1 MKQFNTGICLF
12 SMVVLCSLC
21 NNQSISHRPFQ
32 AATIG
37 QMEIEQENHLQDLEF
52 QADSLFNI
60 TVQMLDDARMFK
72 PLKVDTVNVHP
83 NL

>member
-1 MKQFNTGICLF
+1 
-12 SMVVLCSLC
+12 MVVLCSLC

-37 QMEIEQENHLQDLEF
+37 SMEIEQENYLHYLEC
-52 QADSLFNI
+52 QADSLFDI
-60 TVQMLDDARMFK
+60 TVRMLDDARLFK
-72 PLKVDTVNVHP
+72 PLEVDTVNVHP

>member
-1 MKQFNTGICLF
+1 
-12 SMVVLCSLC
+12 MVVLCSLC

-60 TVQMLDDARMFK
+60 TVQISVEKKRYYMTIVTFDRK
-72 PLKVDTVNVHP
+72 S
-83 NL
+83 